1 MSELNNNNKKTL
13 YSAYNDL
20 ILPNTLE
27 MQVFK

>member
-1 MSELNNNNKKTL
+1 MSELNNNNKKNL